1 MIDLLDKWIGIQP
14 LCDVR
19 ANPRQL
25 CRIVIGIECLGWRIR
40 LHLITESRND
50 TSSYHD
56 PFRLFERADIGQ
68 RIFIYGDHVGGISH
82 RDPADFIFQP

>member
-1 MIDLLDKWIGIQP
+1 MIDLLDKRIGIQS

-19 ANPRQL
+19 TNPRQL
-25 CRIVIGIECLGWRIR
+25 RRIVIGIELFGWRIS
-40 LHLITESRND
+40 LHFITESRND

-56 PFRLFERADIGQ
+56 PFGLFEGADVGQ

-82 RDPADFIFQP
+82 RDPADFIF